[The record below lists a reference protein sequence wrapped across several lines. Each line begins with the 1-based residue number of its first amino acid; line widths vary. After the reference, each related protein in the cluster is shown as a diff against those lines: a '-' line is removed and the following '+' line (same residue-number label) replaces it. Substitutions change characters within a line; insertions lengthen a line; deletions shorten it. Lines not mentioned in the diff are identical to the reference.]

1 MLYRLSLKEAP
12 VVQRRITEAV
22 RITARALA
30 ADRSTK
36 LLPIIVAET
45 LFIGSIAVALG
56 KSASG
61 AKKSAS
67 RDTIFVNVEAHST
80 AFSALYFWI
89 LPAVFLGALI
99 GVSQTEAAIPRILK
113 RFHVD
118 LDRLLMSDQYALS
131 DISLDGI
138 RLALPHKVNILNK
151 CLAKDQMRIYHGGV
165 YSWQPSRWQPKDSTP
180 PTTSRIESSG
190 RGCRNGN
197 RLTFQLLFMNWRTQ
211 DILPYL
217 IVIIG
222 SLTGVIISSLVPPG
236 GFVDCRRITE
246 VLICFSWII
255 SALLDVLL
263 IRLFPL
269 KSDKATWLF
278 WSTFIKDLLMTI
290 ATIGGG
296 IIVTVIGVFNRC
308 VCYTNWG
315 KTGLALPQRPDLA
328 NLLNYRLEHDY
339 PAILFTSIGVELL
352 LIPIF
357 ICLRYRYALR
367 VFIQRDDRTSNAV
380 WLWKMHRKWKV
391 LTRDFPQLNILYKFQ
406 RPLLHRSMTSG
417 ERGLKSESLELQRL
431 THTHPASAEEAHA
444 PSHRAGPVVS
454 LPEIPIHTNSWGMDP
469 AIGSG
474 TDDLAGR
481 EPRRRDT
488 EPQQRDPN
496 LI

>member
-1 MLYRLSLKEAP
+1 MLHRSSLKEAP

-45 LFIGSIAVALG
+45 LFIGAIAVALF

-61 AKKSAS
+61 AKKTAS
-67 RDTIFVNVEAHST
+67 RDTIFINIEAHST

-118 LDRLLMSDQYALS
+118 LDRLLMSDEYVLS
-131 DISLDGI
+131 DKSLDGI
-138 RLALPHKVNILNK
+138 RLALLDKVNILNQ
-151 CLAKDQMRIYHGGV
+151 CLAKDQTRMYHGGI
-165 YSWQPSRWQPKDSTP
+165 YSWQPSRWQPKDSTLS
-180 PTTSRIESSG
+180 TTSRREFSDL
-190 RGCRNGN
+190 GCRQGIC
-197 RLTFQLLFMNWRTQ
+197 LLFQLLFKNCRIQ
-211 DILPYL
+211 NVLPYVIL
-217 IVIIG
+217 IIG
-222 SLTGVIISSLVPPG
+222 SLTGVIISGLVPPE
-236 GFVDCRRITE
+236 GFVDCRRIAE
-246 VLICFSWII
+246 VLLCFTWII

-263 IRLFPL
+263 IHLFPL

-278 WSTFIKDLLMTI
+278 WSTFIKDLLITI
-290 ATIGGG
+290 ATVGGG
-296 IIVTVIGVFNRC
+296 IIVTAIGVFNRC

-328 NLLNYRLEHDY
+328 ELLNYRLEHAY
-339 PAILFTSIGVELL
+339 PAILFTSIGIELL
-352 LIPIF
+352 LIPLF

-391 LTRDFPQLNILYKFQ
+391 LKRDLPRLNILYNFQ
-406 RPLLHRSMTSG
+406 RPTLHRSMTSG
-417 ERGLKSESLELQRL
+417 ERGLRSESLELQTL
-431 THTHPASAEEAHA
+431 THTHRASAEEAHA

-454 LPEIPIHTNSWGMDP
+454 LPQIPIHTNSWGMDP

-474 TDDLAGR
+474 TDDLAGL

-488 EPQQRDPN
+488 ETQQRDSN